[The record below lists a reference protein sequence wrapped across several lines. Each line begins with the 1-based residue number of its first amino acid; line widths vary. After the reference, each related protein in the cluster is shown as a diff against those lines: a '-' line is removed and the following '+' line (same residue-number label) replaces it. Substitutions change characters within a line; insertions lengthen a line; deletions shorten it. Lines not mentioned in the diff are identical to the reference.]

1 MLAPVILFVYN
12 RFDHITKTLKA
23 ISENYLA
30 KETDLIIF
38 SDGPKKEKDVEA
50 VTKVRSIINNED
62 YKKMFKT
69 VTIVESDANKGLAKS
84 IIEGVS
90 QIIEKTGKV
99 IVLEDDC
106 VSSKDFLNYMNS
118 ALDYY
123 EENDKVWSIGGYS
136 VNLDFPNDYEYDT
149 YVMGRTCS
157 YAWGTW
163 KNRWNLVD
171 WNVSDYN
178 KFKYSLK
185 KRRKFNR
192 YGEDRS
198 KMLDMQQVGKT
209 NSWAIRFC
217 YAMFKNNMYT
227 IYPCQ
232 SKIKNIGYD
241 VGTHTMK
248 RGSFSVETSEKEISC
263 FTDNIEVNETLR
275 KQYIK
280 YFKTN
285 KLKLFASFVLNVLL
299 KPKRGKK

>member
-1 MLAPVILFVYN
+1 
-12 RFDHITKTLKA
+12 
-23 ISENYLA
+23 
-30 KETDLIIF
+30 
-38 SDGPKKEKDVEA
+38 
-50 VTKVRSIINNED
+50 
-62 YKKMFKT
+62 MFKT

-171 WNVSDYN
+171 WNVSD
-178 KFKYSLK
+178 
-185 KRRKFNR
+185 
-192 YGEDRS
+192 
-198 KMLDMQQVGKT
+198 
-209 NSWAIRFC
+209 
-217 YAMFKNNMYT
+217 
-227 IYPCQ
+227 
-232 SKIKNIGYD
+232 
-241 VGTHTMK
+241 
-248 RGSFSVETSEKEISC
+248 
-263 FTDNIEVNETLR
+263 
-275 KQYIK
+275 
-280 YFKTN
+280 
-285 KLKLFASFVLNVLL
+285 
-299 KPKRGKK
+299 